1 MNATENETVR
11 FSVKPNPF
19 LYALEFTRHTLLAV
33 TAVLLWTGIPIWPGI
48 YFGRTGAL
56 LLLTAYAL
64 LGLLLFIVAYVAA
77 CHLMF
82 VVTNKRAIVR
92 SSFWGKTRDRRSIAI
107 ESVKHIAI
115 TSYGARYGS
124 VYLTYDKTAPREI
137 STADESDYPQP
148 GSIRRARDEEARAS
162 APIERTNS
170 IWHSMTTWPRLLGFY
185 GFKGFDEF
193 ANIISEQKNSI
204 RNVKGDQDAN
214 PQLLI
219 LHCCRSD
226 REVRP

>member
-1 MNATENETVR
+1 MNDTKNETVR
-11 FSVKPNPF
+11 FSVKPNPL
-19 LYALEFTRHTLLAV
+19 LYAAEFTRHTLLTV
-33 TAVLLWTGIPIWPGI
+33 TAVQLYSGIGIIWPGI
-48 YFGRTGAL
+48 YFGRAMVL
-56 LLLTAYAL
+56 LLAGYAL
-64 LGLLLFIVAYVAA
+64 LGLLLFIVAYVTA

-92 SSFWGKTRDRRSIAI
+92 SSFWGMTRDRRSIAI

-137 STADESDYPQP
+137 STDDESDYPQP

-170 IWHSMTTWPRLLGFY
+170 IWRSMTTWPRLLGFY
-185 GFKGFDEF
+185 GFKGFEEF
-193 ANIISEQKNSI
+193 GDIISEQQKLGW
-204 RNVKGDQDAN
+204 VT
-214 PQLLI
+214 
-219 LHCCRSD
+219 RS
-226 REVRP
+226 